1 MSVQS
6 SSCLDNQN
14 SPIWQNKDL
23 DPSLTSIVYVNKA
36 FNLCED
42 PVARLNTLTKRSIE
56 IEQETGCTITI
67 HGQASKTELIWI
79 KIKGESMG
87 ARKQALKLINENTN
101 NACFEVILPNLN
113 EEKIEPT
120 RLSSPSPPQS
130 PRTKSATG
138 ESNAKQKSSSTATN
152 QSSSNSLTKDLSN
165 KRKSTM
171 TRSSTENVISS
182 LQSKN
187 SFTSP
192 FSVLLPQTLPLK
204 EELISNK
211 TMHPILESDKDDET
225 DENLSQSV
233 SIVNEAN
240 KKPTKKYRYSLDF
253 LLLRADMPD
262 SKRLPNN
269 WKELNEKYPLICFC
283 GKVLSYFNPYKYH
296 EHWEKTKAQNYE
308 LHQSNFESAKLA
320 YQKKPV
326 FRAQTD
332 DYLNVKNTLRDFQN
346 TALNVKNRANDA
358 YKSFNYNTAYNGNY
372 IENGFYNKKQSPLLP
387 FEMRQ
392 FQSNTP
398 IYQQENQMKRKQTR
412 AYQSNSINNL

>member
-1 MSVQS
+1 MIKLVNLKIKMSVQS

-42 PVARLNTLTKRSIE
+42 PVARLNALTKRSIE

-67 HGQASKTELIWI
+67 HGQANKTELIWI
-79 KIKGESMG
+79 KIKGESIG

-113 EEKIEPT
+113 DEKIEPT
-120 RLSSPSPPQS
+120 RLSSLSPPQS
-130 PRTKSATG
+130 PRTKSSTN
-138 ESNAKQKSSSTATN
+138 ENNIKQKPNSTATN
-152 QSSSNSLTKDLSN
+152 QSSSSNSFTKDLSN

-187 SFTSP
+187 SSTSP

-204 EELISNK
+204 EDIISNK
-211 TMHPILESDKDDET
+211 IMHPILESDRDDEA
-225 DENLSQSV
+225 DENLSQIASV
-233 SIVNEAN
+233 VNEAN

-332 DYLNVKNTLRDFQN
+332 DFLNVKNTLKEFQN
-346 TALNVKNRANDA
+346 TSLNSKTRTNDV
-358 YKSFNYNTAYNGNY
+358 YKSFNYNSAYTSNH
-372 IENGFYNKKQSPLLP
+372 IENGFYNKKQLLLP

-398 IYQQENQMKRKQTR
+398 IYQQENPDRK
-412 AYQSNSINNL
+412 SVV